1 MLVAVYIEPIRYF
14 FQWLTGRDLFPA
26 ELYYLSELPSKL
38 VFGDVLGIALIAV
51 LLAFLATLY
60 PAWKAANTDP
70 VEVLRNE

>member
-1 MLVAVYIEPIRYF
+1 M
-14 FQWLTGRDLFPA
+14 
-26 ELYYLSELPSKL
+26 KK
-38 VFGDVLGIALIAV
+38 LIAV